1 MVTGIEKSEF
11 ISFLNEKIE
20 YKIRKANEYL
30 ESIQESIRS
39 ETKSTAGDKH
49 DTTRELMQQERNKA
63 AQNISHQLLAQ
74 KTIIE
79 LRKSKISKQIG
90 FGSLVQTNRSW
101 IYIGLS
107 FGKVIY
113 GDHEVLC
120 VSAVSP
126 LARAFESKRENQEV
140 NFNGVVYSI
149 EKVE

>member
-1 MVTGIEKSEF
+1 MINGIEKSEF
-11 ISFLNEKIE
+11 LSFLNEKIE

-30 ESIQESIRS
+30 ESIEESIRS

-74 KTIIE
+74 KTIME
-79 LRKSKISKQIG
+79 LRKSKESIQIG

-107 FGKVIY
+107 IGKVLY
-113 GDHEVLC
+113 NDQDVLC
-120 VSAVSP
+120 VSPVSP
-126 LARAFESKRENQEV
+126 IARAFESKTENEKV
-140 NFNGVVYSI
+140 DFNGIVYSI
-149 EKVE
+149 EKVI

>member
-1 MVTGIEKSEF
+1 MKIGIEKSQF

-20 YKIRKANEYL
+20 YKTRKANEYM

-63 AQNISHQLLAQ
+63 AQNISHHLLAQ

-79 LRKSKISKQIG
+79 LRNTKRSERIT
-90 FGSLVQTNRSW
+90 FGSLIETNRSW

-107 FGKVIY
+107 MGKVSYDGI
-113 GDHEVLC
+113 DVLC
-120 VSAVSP
+120 VSPVSP
-126 LARAFESKRENQEV
+126 LARAFEHKTKNETI
-140 NFNGVVYSI
+140 NFKGVEYSI
-149 EKVE
+149 LKVL